1 MTTQTATPNDHVP
14 GDQTT
19 GRVPRWLYN
28 ILVGNL
34 IAQTGIVIT
43 GGLVRLTGS
52 GLGCPTWP
60 QCTPES
66 LVPVSAQEEGFHKF
80 IEFGNRTLTFVL
92 TVLAIATLVGVILW
106 NRRRVQAGAQSRT
119 RLQWLAVVPLVGTF
133 AQAFLGGL
141 TVITGLNPLYVAAHF
156 LVSALL
162 MAASLALVVRS
173 KQPADEPVRIVVHPA
188 VRWLSWAVVVVGF
201 VVLTLGTIVTGS
213 GPHSGDADVE
223 HRLPFNVQ
231 TMSWLHADSVMVF
244 IGLIVGLIACLIA
257 TRAPKRILKRAW
269 ILIVICL
276 AQGVIGYTQYFLA
289 VPWVLVMFHLLG
301 ACAVWLAVLTTHF
314 SEVERG

>member
-1 MTTQTATPNDHVP
+1 MTTQTTAPVS
-14 GDQTT
+14 QKAESA
-19 GRVPRWLYN
+19 PRWLYY

-34 IAQTGIVIT
+34 FCQTGIVIT

-80 IEFGNRTLTFVL
+80 IEFGNRTLTFLL
-92 TVLAIATLVGVILW
+92 TAFAIAALVGVYVW
-106 NRRRVQAGAQSRT
+106 NKKRVQAGTASRT
-119 RLQWLAVVPLVGTF
+119 NLLRLAVVPLIGTF

-173 KQPADEPVRIVVHPA
+173 KQPADEPVQLVVHPA
-188 VRWLSWAVVVVGF
+188 VRWLSWLVVVVGF
-201 VVLTLGTIVTGS
+201 IVLTLGTIVTGS

-231 TMSWLHADSVMVF
+231 TMSWLHADAVMVF
-244 IGLIVGLIACLIA
+244 IGLIVGLIVCLIA
-257 TRAPKRILKRAW
+257 TKAPAHVTKRAV

-276 AQGVIGYTQYFLA
+276 LQGVIGYTQYFLA